1 MIFSSRRAAPP
12 PRRFLATHRY
22 FCAATIGQ
30 HHHAITSYLDG
41 WKKEKLEVSSVSPSP
56 LPFFL
61 PCLRRIG
68 SSLRFKVS
76 RIRCSRNGV
85 RIVEDDSTLVGV
97 ARERCIPRS
106 ACNGTLKKLP
116 ACSCTSCHDRNRGK
130 EGKRSRE

>member
-41 WKKEKLEVSSVSPSP
+41 WKKRSWKSLLFLLPP
-56 LPFFL
+56 LL
-61 PCLRRIG
+61 LSCLRGIG

-116 ACSCTSCHDRNRGK
+116 ACSCTSCHDRNGGK